1 MVITRV
7 HNAPQVP
14 TVPGP
19 AVNPE
24 VLKLLSDIT
33 QLLGLMQTV
42 HQADQTLRY
51 RNLRKHIPGLAE
63 TSGVGFLHTTH
74 PVGPSVSAS
83 EHGSINANDSTL
95 TGAKSDQTSG
105 SDDDALK
112 DEAPLEAPKSV
123 TEKEA
128 FNKAIALISPK
139 SATIE
144 SNISHFG
151 DRLYLPSAVK
161 TLDMVEWDTSPCRNR
176 SLLPPSLGL
185 FKHSN
190 VPLKDLFS
198 FKLSERSKSL
208 NSDLPRY
215 ANTTCLQ

>member
-1 MVITRV
+1 M
-7 HNAPQVP
+7 
-14 TVPGP
+14 
-19 AVNPE
+19 NPE

-83 EHGSINANDSTL
+83 EHGSIYANDSTL

-112 DEAPLEAPKSV
+112 DEAPLEAPKV
-123 TEKEA
+123 
-128 FNKAIALISPK
+128 
-139 SATIE
+139 
-144 SNISHFG
+144 
-151 DRLYLPSAVK
+151 
-161 TLDMVEWDTSPCRNR
+161 
-176 SLLPPSLGL
+176 
-185 FKHSN
+185 
-190 VPLKDLFS
+190 
-198 FKLSERSKSL
+198 
-208 NSDLPRY
+208 
-215 ANTTCLQ
+215 